1 MASANNETYVKLEVH
16 NDDYSS
22 KNPQTLFVKG
32 TWFATHFS
40 LSVLDG
46 CNTWILHGTS
56 PFRTF
61 LCDYL
66 LSPWSP
72 LFLNHF
78 LYEGQS

>member
-1 MASANNETYVKLEVH
+1 MMNIARRTLKPC
-16 NDDYSS
+16 SS
-22 KNPQTLFVKG
+22 REHGLRHISRCRCLMG
-32 TWFATHFS
+32 AIHGFS
-40 LSVLDG
+40 MVLP
-46 CNTWILHGTS
+46 S